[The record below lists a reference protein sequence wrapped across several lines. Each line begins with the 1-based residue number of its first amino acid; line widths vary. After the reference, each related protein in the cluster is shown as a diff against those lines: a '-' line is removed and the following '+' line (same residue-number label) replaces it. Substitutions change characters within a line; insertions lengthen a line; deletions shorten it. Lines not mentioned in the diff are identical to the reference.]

1 MCYGDRKQI
10 TDILE
15 EQTACYLFPRTPK
28 EHRVHER
35 EFIWYFLREEI
46 YFHAKNLPTLLKIL
60 VQIEKEKV
68 EYSTT
73 GEGNQGIHQNI

>member
-15 EQTACYLFPRTPK
+15 EQTACYLFPRTQK

-35 EFIWYFLREEI
+35 EFIWYF
-46 YFHAKNLPTLLKIL
+46 LPTLLKIL